1 MGPDVKYQIH
11 SDQYVEEEV
20 AVEQPVSWKTRR
32 VGWSII
38 VASIYTTEGD
48 EVKRGRIRLPGL
60 SARNRKM
67 T

>member
-20 AVEQPVSWKTRR
+20 AVEQPVSWKTR
-32 VGWSII
+32 I
-38 VASIYTTEGD
+38 VVNYKYIYTTEED
-48 EVKRGRIRLPGL
+48 EEVKMRRIRLPGL